1 MKSLPNHFPIYS
13 YSTDM
18 PPGIC
23 KKIYPD
29 GRSEFVKF
37 DLESNE
43 ELVVPLAEA
52 LDRFARLASNSDS
65 LK

>member
-1 MKSLPNHFPIYS
+1 VKPLPDDCPIYS
-13 YSTDM
+13 YGTDM

-29 GRSEFVKF
+29 GRYEFVQF

-52 LDRFARLASNSDS
+52 LDRFARLASVQTH
-65 LK
+65 